1 METVQVVLS
10 VLAVLALVW
19 GILVYNR
26 FVALRN
32 NVEAAW
38 SNIDVL
44 LRQRY
49 EEVPKLV
56 ETCRIYM
63 RFERDTLEK
72 ITELRNAG
80 EHCRRQG
87 DVSTLGTVESELGSR
102 LGGLIV
108 RAEAY
113 PELSSSDQ
121 FQRLLARI
129 SYLQDSISDRREFY
143 NEAAKIKNT
152 RRDQF
157 PDVIIARAFGFGYS
171 PLFEAAPEQR
181 ETPDIRALFEQ

>member
-1 METVQVVLS
+1 MESLPVFLIALVV
-10 VLAVLALVW
+10 VALVW
-19 GILVYNR
+19 NVVIYNR
-26 FVALRN
+26 LVALRN
-32 NVEAAW
+32 NVDAAW

-56 ETCRIYM
+56 ETCRVYM
-63 RFERDTLEK
+63 RYEAETLER

-80 EHCRRQG
+80 ERCRQQS
-87 DVSTLGTVESELGSR
+87 DVSTLGTVESELTGR
-102 LGGLIV
+102 LGGLMA

-113 PELSSSDQ
+113 PDLGSSEQ

-129 SYLQDSISDRREFY
+129 SHLQDSISDRREFY

-157 PDVIIARAFGFGYS
+157 PDLLVARAFGFGYS

-181 ETPDIRALFEQ
+181 ESPDIGALFRS